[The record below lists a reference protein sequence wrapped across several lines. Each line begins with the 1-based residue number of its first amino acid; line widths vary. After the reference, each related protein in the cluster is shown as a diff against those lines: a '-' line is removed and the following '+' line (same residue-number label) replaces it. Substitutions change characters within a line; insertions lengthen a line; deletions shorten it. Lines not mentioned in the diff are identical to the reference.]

1 MREPEQLTAWHLDK
15 RIPIALIFTLIV
27 QTAFAVWW
35 VSNLSHRVDNAT
47 EINISQEARLGS
59 VERVLNA
66 QQVAAA
72 TIAEQINA
80 MRSSLAE
87 LKAEQSQTNAL
98 LRELLTNGRGN
109 P

>member
-1 MREPEQLTAWHLDK
+1 MEVDATAWHLDK

-35 VSNLSHRVDNAT
+35 VSNLSHRVDTAT
-47 EINISQEARLGS
+47 AVNVQQDARIGA
-59 VERVLNA
+59 VEGVTRQ

-72 TIAEQINA
+72 TIAEQISG
-80 MRSSLAE
+80 MRQSLAE
-87 LKAEQSQTNAL
+87 LKAEQTETNQL